1 MIRFFISL
9 LILTVCFTGGP
20 AARGIP
26 PAAAASPGVPDGPAP
41 PSAKARQ
48 AIGSLVGKK
57 DALLAADPTGK
68 TVLSI
73 HADKML
79 MPASTL
85 KILTAL
91 IARHYLGEAFRFKTE
106 IYVDDHENLKIK
118 GYGDP
123 LLISE
128 ALRDISKA
136 VAKQVHRFNDLI
148 VDGSYFGAVTIP
160 GVTDTLNPYD
170 APNGALAVNFNTV
183 SFKRSGNRVV
193 SAEPQT
199 PIVPFILGR
208 IRKTGLQEERIVLS
222 AENDEATLYAGHL
235 FQRFLA
241 DAGIESTGS
250 VKQGKVRHERDR
262 LVYRYISA
270 FTLDQVIQRLLMY
283 SNNYMANQ
291 LLIAA
296 GIAAYGPPGT
306 LDKGLSAAD
315 AYVRKILKRK
325 DIQMAEGSGIS
336 RKNRITPACM
346 MKILKTFTPL
356 HELMREEDG
365 TYFKTGSLSGVK
377 TRAGYVRGADGRLS
391 PFVIMLNTPGKHTD
405 PVMSR
410 LVPMLRNED

>member
-9 LILTVCFTGGP
+9 LILAACFMGGLT
-20 AARGIP
+20 ARGIP
-26 PAAAASPGVPDGPAP
+26 PAAAASLGTPGSPAQP
-41 PSAKARQ
+41 LTKARQ
-48 AIGSLVGKK
+48 AIGSLVGKQ

-91 IARHYLGEAFRFKTE
+91 IARHYLGQAFRFKTE

-128 ALRDISKA
+128 ALRDISEA
-136 VAKQVHRFNDLI
+136 VSKQVHQFNDLI

-170 APNGALAVNFNTV
+170 APNGALSVNFNTV

-199 PIVPFILGR
+199 PIVPFVLDR
-208 IRKTGLQEERIVLS
+208 IQKTGLQEERIVLS

-235 FQRFLA
+235 FRKFLA
-241 DAGIESTGS
+241 DAGVESTGS
-250 VKQGKVRHERDR
+250 VKQGKVRHDRDR
-262 LVYRYISA
+262 LVCRYTSA

-391 PFVIMLNTPGKHTD
+391 PFVLMLNTPGKHTD

-410 LVPMLRNED
+410 LVPMLRNRD